1 MRARILFGI
10 MFTVVLGVRAAFPQ
24 AVAESALV
32 HAHSAATTAKAGS
45 VLGNAL
51 NKATS
56 NIAGQIQTVPKSTT
70 VNGKIQHIRPQKTQ
84 PAGAATAPGSASG
97 ASTSAAASG
106 GSMILSIQG
115 VRKNC
120 GAASTGASNQGAG
133 SPAGDASKSANCR
146 TP

>member
-10 MFTVVLGVRAAFPQ
+10 MFTVLLGVRAAFPQ

-70 VNGKIQHIRPQKTQ
+70 VNSKIQHLRSQKTQ
-84 PAGAATAPGSASG
+84 PASAANAPGSASG
-97 ASTSAAASG
+97 AAASG
-106 GSMILSIQG
+106 GSMIVSIQG

-120 GAASTGASNQGAG
+120 GAASTGASNQGPDTTAG
-133 SPAGDASKSANCR
+133 NASKSANCR

>member
-10 MFTVVLGVRAAFPQ
+10 MFSAVLGVRAAFPQ
-24 AVAESALV
+24 AVAESAMV

-45 VLGNAL
+45 ILGNAL
-51 NKATS
+51 NKATN
-56 NIAGQIQTVPKSTT
+56 NIAGQIQTIPKSTT
-70 VNGKIQHIRPQKTQ
+70 VNAKIQHLRPQKAQ
-84 PAGAATAPGSASG
+84 PASAATEPGSS
-97 ASTSAAASG
+97 SG
-106 GSMILSIQG
+106 GSMIVSIQG
-115 VRKNC
+115 VRRNC

>member
-10 MFTVVLGVRAAFPQ
+10 MFTVLLGVRAAFPQ

-45 VLGNAL
+45 ALGDAL
-51 NKATS
+51 NRATN
-56 NIAGQIQTVPKSTT
+56 NIAGQIQTVPKSTA

-84 PAGAATAPGSASG
+84 PASAATAPGSASG
-97 ASTSAAASG
+97 AAASG
-106 GSMILSIQG
+106 GSMIVSIQG

-120 GAASTGASNQGAG
+120 GAASTGGSNQGIGTAA
-133 SPAGDASKSANCR
+133 PNASKSANCR

>member
-10 MFTVVLGVRAAFPQ
+10 VFSVLLGVRAAFPQ
-24 AVAESALV
+24 AVAESAMV

-45 VLGNAL
+45 ALGDAL
-51 NKATS
+51 NRAT
-56 NIAGQIQTVPKSTT
+56 NKIAGQIQTVPKSTA
-70 VNGKIQHIRPQKTQ
+70 VNSKIQHIRPQKTQ

-97 ASTSAAASG
+97 
-106 GSMILSIQG
+106 GSMIVSIQG

-120 GAASTGASNQGAG
+120 GAASTGASNQGPDTTAG
-133 SPAGDASKSANCR
+133 NASKSANCR

>member
-10 MFTVVLGVRAAFPQ
+10 MFTVLLGVRAAFPQ

-45 VLGNAL
+45 ALGDAL
-51 NKATS
+51 NRATN
-56 NIAGQIQTVPKSTT
+56 NIAGQIQTVPKSTA

-84 PAGAATAPGSASG
+84 PASAATAPGSASG
-97 ASTSAAASG
+97 AAASG
-106 GSMILSIQG
+106 GSMIVSIQG

-120 GAASTGASNQGAG
+120 GAASTGGSNQGTGTAA
-133 SPAGDASKSANCR
+133 PNASKSANCR